1 MKNKKPLTAKKLLNF
16 LLALEEEEVDLNI
29 VHIYYRYDRDSDE
42 EVVYEAEED
51 LYDENDNVTLN
62 SIMLLTNGEEL

>member
-1 MKNKKPLTAKKLLNF
+1 MKNKTPLSAKKLLNF
-16 LLALEEEEVDLNI
+16 LLALEEEDVDLNI